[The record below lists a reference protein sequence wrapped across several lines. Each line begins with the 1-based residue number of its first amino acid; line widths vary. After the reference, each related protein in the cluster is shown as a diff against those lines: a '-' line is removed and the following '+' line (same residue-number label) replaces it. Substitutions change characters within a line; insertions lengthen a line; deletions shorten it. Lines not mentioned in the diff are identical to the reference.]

1 MLTESR
7 SRPVRAFQVLL
18 SLLLCS
24 DISGC
29 GIAYVAQATQGQW
42 RLMRARRPI
51 ARVLADPGTSAQ
63 LKSRLELVQDARAF
77 ASSDL
82 YLPDNRSYRSYADL
96 GRPYVVWN
104 VVAAPE
110 FSIAPL
116 RWCFPFTGCLS
127 YRGYFKES
135 NARAF
140 ADALAARGNDTL
152 VAGVSAYSTL
162 GHFADPVLNT
172 MMRYGDLD
180 LVSTL
185 FHELAHQL
193 IYVKGDS
200 EFNESFAVAVE
211 QEGLRRWLAARG
223 RSVELQKF
231 LDLRRGDQQI
241 IRAIAAGRAQLNS
254 LYQESVP
261 VEQMRERKREQM
273 AAIGEN
279 VRALERQYQL
289 RSGYGAWIDAG
300 LNNAHLASIATYS
313 DCVPGFQQLLARNDG
328 QLPAFYAAVRKLS
341 HDRAARQGL
350 CRQVA
355 TAPGAASLSTSDPAT
370 GGSTP

>member
-7 SRPVRAFQVLL
+7 SRPVRALQVVL

-24 DISGC
+24 GLAGC
-29 GIAYVAQATQGQW
+29 GITYLAQATQGQW
-42 RLMRARRPI
+42 QLMRARRPI
-51 ARVLADPGTSAQ
+51 DKVLSDPGTTAE
-63 LKSRLELVQDARAF
+63 LKSRLELVRDARNF

-82 YLPDNRSYRSYADL
+82 LLPDNRSYRSYADL

-110 FSIAPL
+110 FSIEPL

-127 YRGYFKES
+127 YRGYFRER

-140 ADALAARGNDTL
+140 AAGLAARGNDTL

-223 RSVELQKF
+223 RSLELQHF
-231 LDLRRGDQQI
+231 LELRRADRQVIGV
-241 IRAIAAGRAQLNS
+241 IAAGRAELDS
-254 LYQESVP
+254 LYHQP
-261 VEQMRERKREQM
+261 LDAPRMRERKHELL

-289 RSGYGAWIDAG
+289 RSGYGGWIDAG
-300 LNNAHLASIATYS
+300 LNNAHLAAIATYS
-313 DCVPGFQQLLARNDG
+313 DCVPGFQRVLERNGGDLA
-328 QLPAFYAAVRKLS
+328 AFYAAVRKLS
-341 HDRAARQGL
+341 RDPGARRSL
-350 CRQVA
+350 CRDAA
-355 TAPGAASLSTSDPAT
+355 TA
-370 GGSTP
+370 GSTP